1 MRTFDYSTLDQMPIP
16 SDIVKYMTQIH
27 EFKGKQNLY
36 RQQQPEML
44 EALVQVAK
52 IQSIGASN
60 RIEGI
65 RTSEKRLMEL
75 AQQRVTPK
83 NRDEEEIS
91 GYRLVLEMIHDSH
104 DAIPLSS
111 NVILQLHR
119 DLYRFSSSSF
129 GGQYKNADNVIE
141 EIDEFGQRS
150 IRFKPLSAFETPTAM
165 QELCQT
171 YLSAVSRKQTDLLIL
186 IPMFILDF
194 LCIHPFNDGNGRMS
208 RLLTLMLLYQAEFNV
223 GKYISLTCKRT

>member
-1 MRTFDYSTLDQMPIP
+1 MRTFDYSILDQMPIP
-16 SDIVKYMTQIH
+16 SEIVKYLTQIH

-36 RQQQPEML
+36 HQQQPEML

-83 NRDEEEIS
+83 NGDEEEIS

-129 GGQYKNADNVIE
+129 GGHYKNADNVIE

-150 IRFKPLSAFETPTAM
+150 IRFKPLPAFETPTAM

-171 YLSAVSRKQTDLLIL
+171 YLSTVLRKQTDLLIL
-186 IPMFILDF
+186 IPMFSL
-194 LCIHPFNDGNGRMS
+194 HPSF
-208 RLLTLMLLYQAEFNV
+208 
-223 GKYISLTCKRT
+223 